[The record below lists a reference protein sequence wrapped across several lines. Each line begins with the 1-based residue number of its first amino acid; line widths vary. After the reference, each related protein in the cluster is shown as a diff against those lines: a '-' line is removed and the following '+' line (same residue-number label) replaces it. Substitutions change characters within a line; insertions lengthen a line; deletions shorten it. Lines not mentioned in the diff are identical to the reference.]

1 MGRITR
7 KLRVTRVLAVPQ
19 ESGDGARDAGAAGQ
33 VPGTGESRA
42 RGRSHARAKT
52 EDVPVRIEI
61 GGRADVVGV
70 EEPLEIRVA
79 GEQLTTTMRTPGSDV
94 ELVHGLLFAE
104 GFITS
109 GADIS
114 QVRYCGGVCGQNEN
128 TFNVLDVDLAPGI
141 APPDAVARRLLPTT
155 SACGVCGTT
164 SIEQIMAR
172 IPGRSP
178 AAATSSTA
186 TDTAR
191 RADTAGHVGAAA
203 GPTCAAAEPT
213 RFDPRV
219 LLELPAALTKEQ
231 AAFRTTG
238 GMHAAG
244 IFTAD
249 GRALAIREDVG
260 RHNAADKAIGHL
272 LMSGA
277 LPAPAA
283 PAVPGSPAVP
293 ADAADAPAILALS
306 GRASFEL
313 VQKAAMARLR
323 AVVAVSA
330 ASSLAIDLATD
341 AGILLAGFTRD
352 GRMNVYTGAELLAS

>member
-1 MGRITR
+1 M
-7 KLRVTRVLAVPQ
+7 
-19 ESGDGARDAGAAGQ
+19 
-33 VPGTGESRA
+33 
-42 RGRSHARAKT
+42 
-52 EDVPVRIEI
+52 PVRIEI

-141 APPDAVARRLLPTT
+141 APPDAAARRLLPTT

-164 SIEQIMAR
+164 SVEQIMAR

-178 AAATSSTA
+178 AAATLSTA
-186 TDTAR
+186 ADSAR
-191 RADTAGHVGAAA
+191 RADTAGHVGASAA
-203 GPTCAAAEPT
+203 PTCATPELT

-238 GMHAAG
+238 GMHAVG

-277 LPAPAA
+277 LPAPA
-283 PAVPGSPAVP
+283 PAAQG
-293 ADAADAPAILALS
+293 DDADAPAILALS

-313 VQKAAMARLR
+313 VQKSVMARLR

-330 ASSLAIDLATD
+330 ASSLAIDLAAD